1 MFITTLFSSE
11 NLEKTSLQL
20 KGKEQFQSAGFHVS
34 LTQEEKQ
41 YIKDKKAINVCI
53 KSDQEPLV
61 IKDKEG
67 YSGISI
73 DYLELVS
80 KSTNMKFN
88 YLYNHNMED
97 YVNGVKNGKC
107 DMMSLIL
114 TKQNQYKFLT
124 PTIVA
129 ATDEVVIVT
138 AIDEPYLSTLNDL
151 NNENIMVQK
160 DAKDFI
166 KYIKH
171 FYPDLNL
178 VEVPKMD
185 LQRVVSGEF
194 YGAVGGSY
202 LMAYT
207 IISKYPYRLKVM
219 TKIGEKIEGSFGVSN
234 REPLLL
240 SILNKSIVQMSPS
253 EKQKIIHSYKSVKV
267 EKQIDYLF
275 TVKVVAVF
283 LLVSLMAILLYF
295 REKRLSKAIQNE
307 KNKFQNIFYKASD
320 GISIL
325 TNGIFTDCND
335 SLVKLLGYANR
346 DQVLNLTLS
355 QLSPEYQP
363 NGEKSLDKFIE
374 MMNIAKEVGVNHFE
388 WRHIRANGEVFWAD
402 IMLTDIST
410 KENETMIHVV
420 WRDIQHRKEL
430 EEELVGLNSSLEEK
444 VEMEVQKN
452 KEQQFLLMQ
461 QSRLAQMGEMISM
474 IAHQWR
480 QPLNNLSMIIQSAAL
495 KHKLGKLD
503 EARMLK
509 LSEDSQKQIMQ
520 MSQTIDDFRYFFKP
534 NKHQREFNV
543 TTSILHV
550 LTLLKPSLEQELIV
564 VETHLEDDVLM
575 KGFSNELEQVL
586 LNILNNARD
595 VLVEKNRDKKKIIT
609 IVLKK
614 EDENVLITIEDNAGG
629 IEDNVID
636 KIFDPYFST
645 KEGRNGTGLG
655 LYMSKSIIE
664 GQCQGQLSVK
674 NGTKGAIFKI
684 VLEGGIDT

>member
-73 DYLELVS
+73 DYLALVS

-107 DMMSLIL
+107 DMVSLIL

-346 DQVLNLTLS
+346 DQVLNLTPS
-355 QLSPEYQP
+355 QLSPEYQT

-410 KENETMIHVV
+410 KENETMIHIV

-480 QPLNNLSMIIQSAAL
+480 QPLNNLSMIIQGAAL

-503 EARMLK
+503 EALMVK

-595 VLVEKNRDKKKIIT
+595 VLAEKNRDKKKIIT

-629 IEDNVID
+629 IEDDVID

-664 GQCQGQLSVK
+664 GQCQGQLSVN